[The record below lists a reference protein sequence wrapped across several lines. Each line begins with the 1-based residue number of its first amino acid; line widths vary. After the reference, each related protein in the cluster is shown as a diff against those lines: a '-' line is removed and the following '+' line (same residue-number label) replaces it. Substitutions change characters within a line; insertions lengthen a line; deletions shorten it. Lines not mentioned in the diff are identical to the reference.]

1 MKSFIKR
8 GMSGLLA
15 FLMCFTALFGAGSTT
30 AFAAS
35 ETSESYMISFPR
47 DGDAN
52 QVYLAVVVCFAAF
65 LANDLYGFLNWRRM
79 EKSRRRPAKNA
90 HRMLFLPQALC
101 LRQKIFLTS

>member
-35 ETSESYMISFPR
+35 ETSE
-47 DGDAN
+47 
-52 QVYLAVVVCFAAF
+52 
-65 LANDLYGFLNWRRM
+65 
-79 EKSRRRPAKNA
+79 
-90 HRMLFLPQALC
+90 
-101 LRQKIFLTS
+101 

>member
-79 EKSRRRPAKNA
+79 EKK
-90 HRMLFLPQALC
+90 QAAAC
-101 LRQKIFLTS
+101 QKCA